1 MAPAPRQRLPR
12 TRTGGQPGRLYD
24 QAQARAFLKGR
35 PIPSAPPAGERHP
48 DDLLS
53 TDEVAA
59 ALGTDASTVRAYAST
74 GYLPHGTELHGRRY
88 WPRHVVQARIDAGD
102 QRHHP
107 ERTGAG
113 RQPGNPR
120 IAAPRGRRT
129 EAPVQ
134 EAAAEL
140 ARAEGEDSAA
150 LTAAELAQRYAVSRR
165 TGERLLSA
173 AREYLQQSGRGA

>member
-1 MAPAPRQRLPR
+1 M
-12 TRTGGQPGRLYD
+12 
-24 QAQARAFLKGR
+24 
-35 PIPSAPPAGERHP
+35 
-48 DDLLS
+48 
-53 TDEVAA
+53 AA